1 MRLSLEVQGLLL
13 AGDRDQVLDT
23 VKQAARILSIPTTH
37 VNTTEDAMSSYRSSG
52 QNLVLLDMK
61 SSNNFDPH
69 SIAR

>member
-1 MRLSLEVQGLLL
+1 MRLSLEVPGLLL
-13 AGDRDQVLDT
+13 AGDRDHILDM

-52 QNLVLLDMK
+52 QNLVILDMK